1 MKGALVL
8 TNIFGLGCQFVMF
21 QSLRL
26 RVSHTLQILVMFDV
40 AGTCV
45 IMTSPDHRVS
55 LLFLV
60 AYWSYIHGMA

>member
-1 MKGALVL
+1 
-8 TNIFGLGCQFVMF
+8 MF

-60 AYWSYIHGMA
+60 AYWSYIHGMV